1 METSNPIVN
10 LVTQV
15 LLVVFILGLLFLATR
30 TMLTMSSLVMQPLAR
45 FILAVPLLR
54 KIVTAQRGNPTSPDT
69 QNVETTSPRQ
79 SRRAHSEEF

>member
-54 KIVTAQRGNPTSPDT
+54 KIVTAQRGDPTSTDT
-69 QNVETTSPRQ
+69 RNVETTSPLQ